1 MNVIIICVHLR
12 ALRLKTLGKHKIS
25 SFGAA
30 KYIVG
35 RTFESNQT
43 ITKVLLRFRHPPRNQ
58 PPLHDAQMLDNH
70 YGTNL

>member
-12 ALRLKTLGKHKIS
+12 TLRLKKLGKDKIS
-25 SFGAA
+25 SFGTA

-35 RTFESNQT
+35 RTFENNQT
-43 ITKVLLRFRHPPRNQ
+43 ITKVLLKFRHPPINQ
-58 PPLHDAQMLDNH
+58 PQLHDAQMLDNH